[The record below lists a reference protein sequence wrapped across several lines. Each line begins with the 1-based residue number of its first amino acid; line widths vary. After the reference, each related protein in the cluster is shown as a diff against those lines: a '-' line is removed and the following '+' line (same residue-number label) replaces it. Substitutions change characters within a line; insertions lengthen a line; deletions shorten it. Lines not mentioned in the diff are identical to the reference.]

1 MKKFLTVLLALSVVF
16 TYSFSAVGSAFAATA
31 PNFEQATK
39 IKQAADY
46 TKSNLPASVQKAY
59 EAVLAQDTDTY
70 MTKEAWEKASGA
82 IVTALGEEIDK
93 TRDGYLADKDT
104 ADGEAADWDAYDYVY
119 AAQKLFTGYSFTD
132 LVAKF
137 TSDTDKCALIAA
149 HEQFKMDMDNALSVY
164 DKVNVDALYSKTS
177 PENGDTYYEQAV
189 KAIKESKE
197 KLQKYFIK
205 DDGTIQNLEEK
216 VSTVKANGEGL
227 KNIAFNGGFGPVPMI
242 KVLVKYYEGTNNT
255 VVQYYYLDGIP
266 TISDEEGMGAEIEAT
281 TAAIKAQVAKNIA
294 VFLKSN
300 TTAADKAFVEDYA
313 TFYNYLAEEIKMLSV
328 DGAKKLASDVVAH
341 ENMMS
346 GVKAGYA
353 ETFDKV
359 VAGAEDMKAFGAKYA
374 AEKDSTGAF
383 VRDAAEVEKKVK
395 EAIVA
400 EYAGKVGIGV
410 KTASSFADAKA
421 AIAAMTTKGDAAK
434 LAFDKEAK
442 KADLDDEMA
451 IALDSYYDL
460 EAAAVKTAYA
470 AAKEKVDAA
479 KDKAAVDKVTADLT
493 GIKKMADVDKL
504 FTSGKMEAELDT
516 QVAALQAY
524 IDYKNSAV
532 SGAYE
537 SAYVLGR
544 DQAKKLLTEYYIE
557 NDARTVEEMK
567 ALTGAVEAVA
577 ATLPTTGS
585 LAAAKKAAQDAIDA
599 LPTAAKTTSADKAA
613 YQNAFD
619 LAKTYNDMVK
629 TATGTAGK
637 LAIAADKVQ
646 ALKDA
651 IQRDFYEAF
660 AKADKKDKAAL
671 KAIAADV
678 KAANDEV
685 GTNKLFTTEFVN
697 PAKAA
702 LEAIQEA
709 EKAAV
714 LAALKALPINVT
726 LDDKAQIE
734 AARKLYDA
742 YVAEYTDYDDADN
755 GYVAAQFNPY
765 NRDLALAEAAL
776 SILEKDAAIKATEGL
791 KLSVSTKLYK
801 KSNKIR
807 VNWKVK
813 DGDASYIDGYQVYK
827 STKAQKNYKFMGKTK
842 KSYMDNK
849 KNLKKGTRYFYKVRA
864 YVVVDGQKYFSD
876 YSNKGNR
883 IYK

>member
-46 TKSNLPASVQKAY
+46 TKSNLSASVQKAY

-82 IVTALGEEIDK
+82 IVTALGEEIDR

-104 ADGEAADWDAYDYVY
+104 ADDKAADWDAYDYVY

-137 TSDTDKCALIAA
+137 TGDTDKCALIAA

-359 VAGAEDMKAFGAKYA
+359 VADAEDMKAFGAKYA

-442 KADLDDEMA
+442 KADLDDAMDV
-451 IALDSYYDL
+451 ALDNYYDL
-460 EAAAVKTAYA
+460 EAAAVKAAYA

-493 GIKKMADVDKL
+493 GIKTTDKVDAL
-504 FTSGKMEAELDT
+504 FTSGKMKAELDT
-516 QVAALQAY
+516 QVAALRAY

-544 DQAKKLLTEYYIE
+544 AEAEKLLTEYYIE

-585 LAAAKKAAQDAIDA
+585 LAAAKKAAQDAINA
-599 LPTAAKTTSADKAA
+599 LPSAAKTTSADKAA

-619 LAKTYNDMVK
+619 LAKTYNDMAKKV
-629 TATGTAGK
+629 GTADK
-637 LAIAADKVQ
+637 LEIAADKVQ

-685 GTNKLFTTEFVN
+685 GTNKLFTTKFVN

-742 YVAEYTDYDDADN
+742 YVAEYTDYDDAAN

-765 NRDLALAEAAL
+765 NRELALAEAAL
-776 SILEKDAAIKATEGL
+776 SILEKDAAIKATEAL
-791 KLSVSTKLYK
+791 KLSVSTKLYT

-807 VNWKVK
+807 VNWTVK

-827 STKAQKNYKFMGKTK
+827 STKAQKNYKYMGKTK

-849 KNLKKGTRYFYKVRA
+849 KNLKKGTRY
-864 YVVVDGQKYFSD
+864 
-876 YSNKGNR
+876 
-883 IYK
+883 